1 MMNEYFVLLVD
12 VCVAASYW
20 CGYSLSV
27 DEHGALKHC
36 FSCLLFFKYYYYTD

>member
-27 DEHGALKHC
+27 DEHGALKT
-36 FSCLLFFKYYYYTD
+36 LLFLPVVF